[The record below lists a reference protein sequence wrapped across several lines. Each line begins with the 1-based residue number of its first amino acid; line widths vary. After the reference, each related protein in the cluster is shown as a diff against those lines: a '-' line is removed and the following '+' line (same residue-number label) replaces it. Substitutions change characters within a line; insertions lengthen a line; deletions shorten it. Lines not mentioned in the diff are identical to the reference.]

1 MSESAIYPLPA
12 EEVAL
17 FGDLKRNWGWLLA
30 FGILSTVLGTI
41 GLGWTASEGLTL
53 ITVLFFGWLLIVGG
67 AFQLVDAFY
76 CKGWKGVL
84 VHVLTA
90 LLYILAGYLIVQDPV
105 LASAT
110 FTLII
115 AAVLIAVGVLRIL
128 MAIQHRGSPGWI
140 WALLGG
146 LISIL
151 LGGIIIAHWP
161 VSGLWVIGLFVA
173 IELLLNGWA
182 SIFVALAARRAAKT
196 DVAGAA
202 RATAAT

>member
-1 MSESAIYPLPA
+1 MSEFEISPLPA

-67 AFQLVDAFY
+67 GFQLVDAFF

-115 AAVLIAVGVLRIL
+115 AVVLIGVGLLRGL
-128 MAIQHRGSPGWI
+128 MAIQHRGSPGWV

-151 LGGIIIAHWP
+151 LGGIIIGQWP

-182 SIFVALAARRAAKT
+182 SIFIALAARRVAKA

-202 RATAAT
+202 

>member
-67 AFQLVDAFY
+67 GFQLVDAFY
-76 CKGWKGVL
+76 CKRWKGVL

-128 MAIQHRGSPGWI
+128 MAIQHRGSAGWV

-161 VSGLWVIGLFVA
+161 VSGLWVIGFFVA
-173 IELLLNGWA
+173 IELLLNGWT
-182 SIFVALAARRAAKT
+182 SIFVALAARRAAKAG
-196 DVAGAA
+196 VADAA
-202 RATAAT
+202 